1 MGKVKQILQAK
12 DHPFWVI
19 VQQFVT
25 KVLTGVKFL
34 IIARMLGPAEMGL
47 VSIALVSL
55 SIIELLTQ
63 LGVMEGII
71 QRKEDLNNEQKNALW
86 TMMLARGVG
95 ISLVLLVTAPYIAQL
110 FGEGRATSLLLLAAG
125 VPLATNAVSIKWY
138 ERMRH
143 KDFRSTGILQLIT
156 IMLDLSLSVML
167 VVVLNSPIGVIAGQ
181 LIAQLFRCTASF
193 VWFKDKPKLSRDMGS
208 IADIRKYGKWIWAN
222 SISTLVLYQLD
233 KVIASRFLGT
243 TVLGLYQTSQKLSQM
258 SISDASYALGQY
270 FFPVLSKLNRE
281 DHSQL
286 KVQFMQMLFIIF
298 SFSIVTSGYVLF
310 NAETF
315 IVLLLGNEWMELS
328 PLLGLML
335 LNASIAGIM
344 NVFVVALR
352 AIGKPRVV
360 TITSYIQLGIY
371 LPLAIAGVFYY
382 QVYGLIYASII
393 GATTTTVL
401 LFISCFKR
409 MNLWGELVYLRG
421 VFANLLFVIIM
432 FMISITA
439 GNQLTFIMSTFL
451 YLIFAYRLAA
461 KLKVKVKRLSPS
473 FDGAFQSE
481 K

>member
-1 MGKVKQILQAK
+1 MGKIKQILQAK

-19 VQQFVT
+19 IQQFVT

-71 QRKEDLNNEQKNALW
+71 QRKEDLNHQQKNALW

-95 ISLVLLVTAPYIAQL
+95 ISLVLLITAPYIAQL

-181 LIAQLFRCTASF
+181 LIAQLFRCMASF

-208 IADIRKYGKWIWAN
+208 IADIRQYGKWIWAN

-286 KVQFMQMLFIIF
+286 KVQFMQMLLLIL
-298 SFSIVTSGYVLF
+298 SFSAVTSAYFYLNVEWLV
-310 NAETF
+310 E
-315 IVLLLGNEWMELS
+315 LLLGREWLGIA

-335 LNASIAGIM
+335 VTASLAGVM
-344 NVFVVALR
+344 NVAVVLLR
-352 AIGKPRVV
+352 AVGKPRIV
-360 TITSYIQLGIY
+360 TLTSYVQLAIY
-371 LPLAIAGVFYY
+371 VPLAIVGVVYF
-382 QVYGLIYASII
+382 QVYGLIAASLI
-393 GATTTTVL
+393 GTLVTTLVL
-401 LFISCFKR
+401 LVYSFMTLKAAPRKQDFKKTIFPIAV
-409 MNLWGELVYLRG
+409 LLVFYALHVWAG
-421 VFANLLFVIIM
+421 GMGLLIASTLIYVALVITIAK
-432 FMISITA
+432 SLKGA
-439 GNQLTFIMSTFL
+439 EAEKKQLAL
-451 YLIFAYRLAA
+451 
-461 KLKVKVKRLSPS
+461 
-473 FDGAFQSE
+473 GA
-481 K
+481 